1 MQICVPCPSVL
12 RFYHPSTLHPHIHSQ
27 FKTLTIHSKSTPPPP
42 LVSPKWNVTSHHVTY
57 LPLSSAGSCLGL
69 VWVLKR
75 QSINNKN
82 NRAPVAATLP
92 RAQILQFSTSP
103 IRHAAPREAI
113 VRLPATRCPL
123 PAPRDLPS
131 DRPGRHSRLGRE
143 LAASLSSVSQLP
155 FPRHTMPRPHVLHP
169 TLRPLLDTRSIT

>member
-113 VRLPATRCPL
+113 ARL

-169 TLRPLLDTRSIT
+169 TLRPP